1 MEEEKRD
8 FREVAEDTWTRGMT
22 LEDLYKSLS
31 ISTDEQMQFR
41 IEEVHGAIKDVRR
54 KGNNMQENS
63 LIERQLKNELRLL
76 KLFPGV
82 KATMDT
88 VAKVKDEL
96 EAKLDEQ
103 RAKIVSDKEMLSR
116 LEEQE
121 KEQKAMR
128 DRAKQIDEDIAKM
141 EAEIEGLSTED
152 AEGYIGQIEAMQEE
166 KAKLCSQEDYIKT
179 KTSVINLRQK
189 IGVLETDNKKTQ
201 EKLSKCKDPWNK
213 LFKGRY
219 WKEIADFSEA
229 DLSAMIGVNVSKRKE
244 DKPKDKTTKGKNKE
258 EESKEDK
265 KEEKQSKN
273 RGKENVYRSG
283 YMGFDGGAVATEPKL
298 EDRAEE
304 VHEELSEEEKEINE
318 EENTASASKK
328 TSIFQRLKFKAMT
341 LLERAKNSK
350 ILSKF
355 NSKQSIKVEETKRMK
370 DSGDVGNRSEAKAS
384 WTQGAKTGNAITYMS
399 RRDNLMNSIK
409 VDVSKNA
416 RGNSSNQSAQSAEKS
431 APSAPAVAHSTPSG
445 AATGHG
451 ER

>member
-8 FREVAEDTWTRGMT
+8 FREVAEDTWTRGMS

-31 ISTDEQMQFR
+31 ISTDDQMQFR
-41 IEEVHGAIKDVRR
+41 IEEIRGAIKDVQR
-54 KGNNMQENS
+54 KGNKRQSNS
-63 LIERQLKNELRLL
+63 MIETQLKNELKLL
-76 KLFPGV
+76 ELFPEV

-88 VAKVKDEL
+88 IARIKADL
-96 EAKLDEQ
+96 EAEY
-103 RAKIVSDKEMLSR
+103 AKQSAQVVSSKEMLSR

-141 EAEIEGLSTED
+141 EVEMEALSPED
-152 AEGYIGQIEAMQEE
+152 AEGYIEQIEAMQEE

-201 EKLSKCKDPWNK
+201 EKLLKCEDPWNK
-213 LFKGRY
+213 LVAGRH

-229 DLSAMIGVNVSKRKE
+229 DLSAMIGVNASKRKE
-244 DKPKDKTTKGKNKE
+244 DKPKDKTPKDKDKKIEDKE
-258 EESKEDK
+258 EK
-265 KEEKQSKN
+265 KEEKKNKN
-273 RGKENVYRSG
+273 RGKDNIYGSG
-283 YMGFDGGAVATEPKL
+283 GIGFSGGTVAPELKL
-298 EDRAEE
+298 EDETEE
-304 VHEELSEEEKEINE
+304 VHEELSEEEQEINE
-318 EENTASASKK
+318 EESTVSTSKK
-328 TSIFQRLKFKAMT
+328 TSIFQRLKLKAMA
-341 LLERAKNSK
+341 LLERAKTSK

-355 NSKQSIKVEETKRMK
+355 MSKQKESK
-370 DSGDVGNRSEAKAS
+370 DVKDTADLGNKQESKDS

-431 APSAPAVAHSTPSG
+431 APSAPVVAHSAPSG
-445 AATGHG
+445 AAEGHG

>member
-8 FREVAEDTWTRGMT
+8 FREVAEDTWTRGMS

-31 ISTDEQMQFR
+31 ISTDDQMQFR
-41 IEEVHGAIKDVRR
+41 IEEIRGAIKDVQR
-54 KGNNMQENS
+54 KGNKRQSNS
-63 LIERQLKNELRLL
+63 MIETQLNNELKLL
-76 KLFPGV
+76 ELFPEV
-82 KATMDT
+82 KATMDII
-88 VAKVKDEL
+88 ARIKAEL
-96 EAKLDEQ
+96 EAKY
-103 RAKIVSDKEMLSR
+103 AKQSAQVVSDKEMLSR

-141 EAEIEGLSTED
+141 EVEMEALSPED
-152 AEGYIGQIEAMQEE
+152 AEGYIEQIEAMQEE

-201 EKLSKCKDPWNK
+201 EKLLKCEDPWNK
-213 LFKGRY
+213 LVSGRH
-219 WKEIADFSEA
+219 WKEIADLSEV
-229 DLSAMIGVNVSKRKE
+229 DISAMIGVNASKSKE
-244 DKPKDKTTKGKNKE
+244 DKPKDKTPKDKDKKVEDKE
-258 EESKEDK
+258 EK
-265 KEEKQSKN
+265 KEEKKNKN
-273 RGKENVYRSG
+273 RGKDNIYGSG
-283 YMGFDGGAVATEPKL
+283 GIGFSGGTVAPELKL
-298 EDRAEE
+298 EDETEE
-304 VHEELSEEEKEINE
+304 VHEELSEEEQEINE
-318 EENTASASKK
+318 EESTVSTSKK
-328 TSIFQRLKFKAMT
+328 PSIFQRLKLKAMA

-355 NSKQSIKVEETKRMK
+355 MSKQKESK
-370 DSGDVGNRSEAKAS
+370 DVKDTADLGNKQESKDS
-384 WTQGAKTGNAITYMS
+384 WTQRAKTGNAITYMS